1 MFFDTTL
8 DKMLEEF
15 KQGTT
20 HLSIVLKINDGD
32 GCDPF
37 YECIGIITLE
47 DVLEE
52 IIQAEIVDETDVY
65 SEFSFLFF
73 SFIFPGWTLLGNGYV
88 PAGGITCYWSYES
101 LNDYHFNSASLVQA
115 AEYSG
120 QFSSEKLPK
129 IAQGVFSG

>member
-1 MFFDTTL
+1 MNVSFRKFKVFFDTTL

-73 SFIFPGWTLLGNGYV
+73 SFRLFFLFLVRVCGWGN
-88 PAGGITCYWSYES
+88 
-101 LNDYHFNSASLVQA
+101 H
-115 AEYSG
+115 
-120 QFSSEKLPK
+120 
-129 IAQGVFSG
+129 